1 MPRYFSSNSCS
12 SDDSEGINA
21 LSPFARIEG
30 RPAAHSGVTI
40 IMKTTAAVAA
50 AVAVPA
56 AAVTAAQ
63 IPQWMG
69 QRPQSAVA
77 AALGARACLPQPRIG
92 AAPQQ
97 ETVTPALEPVGEEEE
112 EEEEE
117 EMKATMTT
125 TTKTVFLPFQS
136 ASRHASAVCAA
147 QSRQLLRRPRKGG
160 KGERST
166 RKDIPTLPSTVC

>member
-1 MPRYFSSNSCS
+1 
-12 SDDSEGINA
+12 
-21 LSPFARIEG
+21 
-30 RPAAHSGVTI
+30 
-40 IMKTTAAVAA
+40 MKTTAAVAA